1 MAFLGYTKDMVT
13 DFDEKHDE
21 YLILLQ
27 QRNRLLK
34 HLKAKDP
41 VQLRLEHLEQGFSV
55 YVNGANSE
63 LKTSPRKAVHTD
75 FSRSASQ
82 AEGSQ
87 DCGRRTLFREAEEVL
102 RRSSRTAPGKVQ
114 RRGWHQVWEQEQSR
128 DHGSA
133 VFEQNGI
140 SSHVNTLNFCVQKS
154 VQIRT
159 EAGPRLHIEP
169 PLDCSE
175 DLESSKDV
183 TGKARDAAAD
193 HTQELRKGLGL
204 STNLQTQEDGSSDE
218 YDSIEED
225 VLSETE
231 TEDLLMPGH
240 TTDEFPLPSQDT
252 VQKDVPKDQE
262 LEGRP
267 PQGTDTLVVMEF
279 NPASKSNKMERVLSA
294 KRKDNAEVFIP
305 SKPELILNPQPP
317 TVFTDQER
325 ACSRPGSRKDRPL
338 SATRKASASED
349 REEDASAVLKAIQVE
364 NAALQQ
370 VFLSQ
375 EPELPASPQ
384 QDNEE
389 PPTKSW
395 PSLLKAAED
404 SSEVGPGT
412 GKPMPLTTVLF
423 CVRLQGSTE
432 YLSNQL
438 FCPQL
443 LAVTPVTTN
452 PELCRAAGGANASS
466 QAMDR
471 TGPLGSRQQQKLLG
485 VLQTMENDT
494 THLSRV
500 AVPTEKPV
508 LDPEEKWRERAD
520 EIEDAIYVTMEI
532 LSNWGNASWVGLTEV
547 QFFDL
552 NDIKLYVSPHDVD
565 IRNAVL
571 PGKLGCLVNRD
582 LVSKKDPP
590 VWTCPFHPPLQL
602 YFIIHNMRQLRDFGL
617 AKIKVRNYWTADGD
631 LDIGAKNVKLYVNKS
646 LIFDGVLDKGGGKAP
661 FDCTIPVD
669 LQSEKIESPE
679 KALRADW
686 EGSKNALMASMNGDK
701 QLGHSCSQP
710 AEALVEMTV
719 SSQGDFLGE
728 RVNSTHC
735 PKDSLS
741 KSQED
746 VRLLAASASMG
757 DGPSIPS
764 SSSPG
769 KCPPLEEEPS
779 LIQQLENLKGKR
791 IPEPSGKTP
800 HWLQPS
806 LAEMG
811 KKQAGR
817 KPKPLWLSPE
827 KDLEQ
832 KNRLLLD
839 DVIGDASGELEV
851 REKGPRREQGR
862 TSSWNVITEE
872 RPQRA
877 SSKACGDDLDIFSQ
891 PPNRD
896 RPASGRRALKKD
908 ASGSHGDDQPASKED
923 TQATGTLSWLQLC
936 GEKEHALHASWDS
949 LTAFDRAHRGRISA
963 LEPQGDILDEFL
975 KQQRSRCEEPPGPC
989 RKEEPEPSVETDD
1002 DSEFKIPVLP
1012 YGQHLVIDIK
1022 STWGDRHY
1030 VGLNGIEI
1038 FSSTGEPVQISSI
1051 TADPPDINILPAYGK
1066 DPRVVSNLID
1076 GVNRTQD
1083 DMHVWLAPFTPG
1095 MTHSISIEF
1104 THPCQVA
1111 LIRIWNY
1118 NKSRIHSFRGVKDI
1132 TMLLD
1137 TQCIFDGEI
1146 AKASGTLMGAPEHFG
1161 DTILFTTD
1169 EDILEAIFCLDETF
1183 DMDAESLCG
1192 FQPEEA
1198 LKRPSTADSDGQDE
1212 RPFTQAGLGAQDQVQ
1227 GLELQTSS
1235 PVSEVT
1241 TPEPGIF
1248 FGLCLRL
1255 NFTASWG
1262 DLHYIG
1268 LTGLEVVGKDGQA
1281 LPIYPHQLS
1290 ASPRDLND
1298 LPEYTDDSRTLDKL
1312 IDGMNITTEDEH
1324 MWLIP
1329 FSPGLDHVVMIHFDR
1344 AQSIAGL
1351 RLWNYNKS
1359 PEDTYRGVKIAHVSL
1374 DGLCVSPAE
1383 GFLIRKGPGN
1393 CHFDFAQE
1401 ILFGDYLRTR
1411 LSPAPTRRLD
1421 SKSLE
1426 RASMDYEAPL
1436 MPCGCILLP
1445 GGWSAHGKVQLRKAA
1460 QRAQLRGAGEETV
1473 IFQFQLLSSW
1483 GDPYYIG
1490 LTGLELY
1497 DEHGERIPLSQNN
1510 IAAFP
1515 DSVNALEGVCG
1526 DVRTPDKLIDQ
1537 VNDTSD
1543 GRHMWLAPIL
1553 PGLWES
1559 KSEQKEPPP
1568 SHHSLQVFALRKLD
1582 SPHIQFFNLL
1592 ALQVNR
1598 VYVIFDLPTT
1608 VSMIKLWNYT
1618 KTPQRG
1624 VKEFGLLV
1632 DDLLVY
1638 NGILAMVSHLVGGI
1652 LPTCEPTV
1660 PHHTILFA
1668 EDTDSSHQEKHTI
1681 SKAEEDQDIQMTNEN
1696 QVVTTSRRKPGTADP
1711 GRWHVSA
1718 LHIPVRAVQGSAQAN
1733 FVSPT
1738 AAHTNHLGGTLSVE
1752 VAAASKSLC
1761 SPYSPSG
1768 LPEPSVGPQDPGSG
1782 GSIGLVSP

>member
-1 MAFLGYTKDMVT
+1 MDGQALRKVERSRSCSRERKEGYTKDMVT

-114 RRGWHQVWEQEQSR
+114 RRGWHQ
-128 DHGSA
+128 
-133 VFEQNGI
+133 
-140 SSHVNTLNFCVQKS
+140 KS

-169 PLDCSE
+169 PPDCSE

-183 TGKARDAAAD
+183 TGKARDATVD

-325 ACSRPGSRKDRPL
+325 ACSRSSSRKDRPL

-375 EPELPASPQ
+375 EPELPTSLQ

-389 PPTKSW
+389 PPIKSW
-395 PSLLKAAED
+395 PSLLKAKED
-404 SSEVGPGT
+404 SPE
-412 GKPMPLTTVLF
+412 
-423 CVRLQGSTE
+423 
-432 YLSNQL
+432 
-438 FCPQL
+438 L

-471 TGPLGSRQQQKLLG
+471 TGPLGSRQQHKLLG
-485 VLQTMENDT
+485 VLQTMESDT
-494 THLSRV
+494 AHLSRV
-500 AVPTEKPV
+500 AVPTEKPI
-508 LDPEEKWRERAD
+508 LDPEEKWRVRAD

-686 EGSKNALMASMNGDK
+686 EGSKSALRMASVNGDE

-735 PKDSLS
+735 PKDNLS

-806 LAEMG
+806 LAGMD
-811 KKQAGR
+811 KKEAGR

-839 DVIGDASGELEV
+839 DVIGDASGEVEA

-872 RPQRA
+872 RSQRA

-908 ASGSHGDDQPASKED
+908 TSGSHGDDQPASKED

-975 KQQRSRCEEPPGPC
+975 KQQRSSRCEEPPGPC
-989 RKEEPEPSVETDD
+989 RKEEPEPSIETDD

-1161 DTILFTTD
+1161 DTILFTMD

-1401 ILFGDYLRTR
+1401 ILFGDYLQTR
-1411 LSPAPTRRLD
+1411 LSPAPTRRVD

-1436 MPCGCILLP
+1436 MPCG
-1445 GGWSAHGKVQLRKAA
+1445 
-1460 QRAQLRGAGEETV
+1460 
-1473 IFQFQLLSSW
+1473 
-1483 GDPYYIG
+1483 Y
-1490 LTGLELY
+1490 
-1497 DEHGERIPLSQNN
+1497 

-1553 PGLWES
+1553 PGL
-1559 KSEQKEPPP
+1559 
-1568 SHHSLQVFALRKLD
+1568 
-1582 SPHIQFFNLL
+1582 
-1592 ALQVNR
+1592 VNR

-1668 EDTDSSHQEKHTI
+1668 EDTDSCHQEKHTI

-1696 QVVTTSRRKPGTADP
+1696 QVITTSRRKPGTADP
-1711 GRWHVSA
+1711 ALRPKTCIREKEISRRW
-1718 LHIPVRAVQGSAQAN
+1718 R
-1733 FVSPT
+1733 
-1738 AAHTNHLGGTLSVE
+1738 
-1752 VAAASKSLC
+1752 C
-1761 SPYSPSG
+1761 
-1768 LPEPSVGPQDPGSG
+1768 
-1782 GSIGLVSP
+1782 

>member
-1 MAFLGYTKDMVT
+1 MDGQALRKVERSRSCSRERKEGYTKDMVT

-87 DCGRRTLFREAEEVL
+87 DYGRRTLFREAEEVL

-114 RRGWHQVWEQEQSR
+114 RRGWHQ
-128 DHGSA
+128 
-133 VFEQNGI
+133 
-140 SSHVNTLNFCVQKS
+140 KS

-175 DLESSKDV
+175 DFESPKDV
-183 TGKARDAAAD
+183 TGKAKDTTVD

-225 VLSETE
+225 VLSETD
-231 TEDLLMPGH
+231 TEDLILPGH
-240 TTDEFPLPSQDT
+240 TSQDT
-252 VQKDVPKDQE
+252 VQKDVPKDKE
-262 LEGRP
+262 LEVRP
-267 PQGTDTLVVMEF
+267 PQGIDTLVVMEF

-305 SKPELILNPQPP
+305 SKPESVLNPQPP
-317 TVFTDQER
+317 TVFPDQER
-325 ACSRPGSRKDRPL
+325 ACSRPGSRRDRPL
-338 SATRKASASED
+338 SATRKAHAAED

-375 EPELPASPQ
+375 EPELPTLPQ
-384 QDNEE
+384 QDTKE
-389 PPTKSW
+389 PLAKSW
-395 PSLLKAAED
+395 PSLLKAKED
-404 SSEVGPGT
+404 SPE
-412 GKPMPLTTVLF
+412 
-423 CVRLQGSTE
+423 
-432 YLSNQL
+432 
-438 FCPQL
+438 L
-443 LAVTPVTTN
+443 LAVTPVSTN
-452 PELCRAAGGANASS
+452 PELFGAAGGANTSS

-471 TGPLGSRQQQKLLG
+471 MGPLGSRQQHKLLG
-485 VLQTMENDT
+485 VLHTMESDT
-494 THLSRV
+494 AHPSREV
-500 AVPTEKPV
+500 VPTEKPL
-508 LDPEEKWRERAD
+508 LDSE
-520 EIEDAIYVTMEI
+520 
-532 LSNWGNASWVGLTEV
+532 
-547 QFFDL
+547 
-552 NDIKLYVSPHDVD
+552 
-565 IRNAVL
+565 
-571 PGKLGCLVNRD
+571 
-582 LVSKKDPP
+582 SKKDPP

-646 LIFDGVLDKGGGKAP
+646 LIFDGVLDKGGGKVP

-669 LQSEKIESPE
+669 LQSEKRESPE
-679 KALRADW
+679 KALNAGW
-686 EGSKNALMASMNGDK
+686 EESKGALRMAGINAVEELE
-701 QLGHSCSQP
+701 QSCSQP
-710 AEALVEMTV
+710 AEALVDMTV

-735 PKDSLS
+735 LKDSLS
-741 KSQED
+741 KLQED
-746 VRLLAASASMG
+746 VRLLAAPASMG
-757 DGPSIPS
+757 DGPSVPS
-764 SSSPG
+764 SSSLG
-769 KCPPLEEEPS
+769 KYPPLEEDPS
-779 LIQQLENLKGKR
+779 LLQQLENLKGKR

-806 LAEMG
+806 LAEVG

-817 KPKPLWLSPE
+817 KPKPPWLSPE

-832 KNRLLLD
+832 KSRLPLD
-839 DVIGDASGELEV
+839 DVIDDALGEVET

-862 TSSWNVITEE
+862 TNSWSVITEE

-877 SSKACGDDLDIFSQ
+877 SSKACGNDLDIFSQ

-908 ASGSHGDDQPASKED
+908 ASSSHGDDQPVSQED
-923 TQATGTLSWLQLC
+923 AQATGTLPWLQWY

-975 KQQRSRCEEPPGPC
+975 KQQRSSRCEEAPPPC
-989 RKEEPEPSVETDD
+989 RKEEPEPSIETDG
-1002 DSEFKIPVLP
+1002 DSDFKIPVLP

-1095 MTHSISIEF
+1095 MSHSISIEF

-1137 TQCIFDGEI
+1137 TQCIFEGEI

-1183 DMDAESLCG
+1183 DMDAESLWG

-1198 LKRPSTADSDGQDE
+1198 LRRPSTADSEGQDE
-1212 RPFTQAGLGAQDQVQ
+1212 RPFTQAGLGAQDQVP
-1227 GLELQTSS
+1227 GLELQASP

-1248 FGLCLRL
+1248 YGLCLRL

-1281 LPIYPHQLS
+1281 LPVHPHQLS

-1329 FSPGLDHVVMIHFDR
+1329 FSPGLDHVVRIHFDR

-1401 ILFGDYLRTR
+1401 ILFGDYLQTR

-1436 MPCGCILLP
+1436 MPCGF
-1445 GGWSAHGKVQLRKAA
+1445 
-1460 QRAQLRGAGEETV
+1460 

-1537 VNDTSD
+1537 VNNTSD

-1553 PGLWES
+1553 PGL
-1559 KSEQKEPPP
+1559 
-1568 SHHSLQVFALRKLD
+1568 
-1582 SPHIQFFNLL
+1582 
-1592 ALQVNR
+1592 VNR

-1668 EDTDSSHQEKHTI
+1668 EDTDFCHQEKHTI
-1681 SKAEEDQDIQMTNEN
+1681 SKPEEDQDIQMMNEN
-1696 QVVTTSRRKPGTADP
+1696 QVITTSRRKPGTADP
-1711 GRWHVSA
+1711 ALRPKTCIREKETSRRW
-1718 LHIPVRAVQGSAQAN
+1718 R
-1733 FVSPT
+1733 
-1738 AAHTNHLGGTLSVE
+1738 
-1752 VAAASKSLC
+1752 C
-1761 SPYSPSG
+1761 
-1768 LPEPSVGPQDPGSG
+1768 
-1782 GSIGLVSP
+1782 

>member
-1 MAFLGYTKDMVT
+1 MDGQALRKVERSRSCSQERKEGYSKDMVT

-27 QRNRLLK
+27 QRNRILK

-87 DCGRRTLFREAEEVL
+87 DYGRRTLFREAEEIL
-102 RRSSRTAPGKVQ
+102 RHSSRTAPGKVQ
-114 RRGWHQVWEQEQSR
+114 RRGWHQ
-128 DHGSA
+128 
-133 VFEQNGI
+133 
-140 SSHVNTLNFCVQKS
+140 KS

-159 EAGPRLHIEP
+159 EAGSRLHIEP

-175 DLESSKDV
+175 DFESHEDV
-183 TGKARDAAAD
+183 IDKHEDATGD

-204 STNLQTQEDGSSDE
+204 STSLQTQEDGSSDE

-231 TEDLLMPGH
+231 TEDPVLPVYAR
-240 TTDEFPLPSQDT
+240 DECPPPSHDA
-252 VQKDVPKDQE
+252 VLKDVPRDQE

-267 PQGTDTLVVMEF
+267 PQTTDALVVMEF
-279 NPASKSNKMERVLSA
+279 NPASKSNKMERILSA
-294 KRKDNAEVFIP
+294 KRKENAEVFIL
-305 SKPELILNPQPP
+305 SKPESVPNPQPP
-317 TVFTDQER
+317 AVFPDQER
-325 ACSRPGSRKDRPL
+325 ACSRSGSRRDRPL
-338 SATRKASASED
+338 SATRKACAAED

-370 VFLSQ
+370 VLLSQ
-375 EPELPASPQ
+375 DPELQTSPQ
-384 QDNEE
+384 QDAKE
-389 PPTKSW
+389 PPVKSR
-395 PSLLKAAED
+395 PSLLKAKED
-404 SSEVGPGT
+404 I
-412 GKPMPLTTVLF
+412 
-423 CVRLQGSTE
+423 
-432 YLSNQL
+432 
-438 FCPQL
+438 
-443 LAVTPVTTN
+443 
-452 PELCRAAGGANASS
+452 
-466 QAMDR
+466 
-471 TGPLGSRQQQKLLG
+471 
-485 VLQTMENDT
+485 
-494 THLSRV
+494 
-500 AVPTEKPV
+500 
-508 LDPEEKWRERAD
+508 PEEKWKARID

-552 NDIKLYVSPHDVD
+552 NNIKLYVSPHDVD

-571 PGKLGCLVNRD
+571 PGELGCLVNRD

-602 YFIIHNMRQLRDFGL
+602 YFIIHNMQQLRDFGL
-617 AKIKVRNYWTADGD
+617 ATIKVRNYWTADGD

-646 LIFDGVLDKGGGKAP
+646 LLFDGVLEKGGGEAP

-669 LQSEKIESPE
+669 LQSEKNENPE
-679 KALRADW
+679 KALSTDW
-686 EGSKNALMASMNGDK
+686 KESKGTLKMTATGKDK
-701 QLGHSCSQP
+701 ELGLSCLQP
-710 AEALVEMTV
+710 AESLDMSV

-728 RVNSTHC
+728 KVNTTYC
-735 PKDSLS
+735 PKKSLS
-741 KSQED
+741 KLQED
-746 VRLLAASASMG
+746 VRLLATPASMG
-757 DGPSIPS
+757 DGPSVPS

-769 KCPPLEEEPS
+769 KCLPLEEELS
-779 LIQQLENLKGKR
+779 FIQQLENLRSRK
-791 IPEPSGKTP
+791 IPEPTGKTP

-806 LAEMG
+806 LAGMG
-811 KKQAGR
+811 KKQTVR

-832 KNRLLLD
+832 KSRLPSY
-839 DVIGDASGELEV
+839 DVIGDASGEVEA
-851 REKGPRREQGR
+851 REKGLRREQGR
-862 TSSWNVITEE
+862 SSSWNVITEE
-872 RPQRA
+872 RPPKA
-877 SSKACGDDLDIFSQ
+877 SSKACGSDLDIFSQ
-891 PPNRD
+891 PPSRD

-908 ASGSHGDDQPASKED
+908 ASSSHGDDRPASKED
-923 TQATGTLSWLQLC
+923 AQATQTLPWLQWD
-936 GEKEHALHASWDS
+936 GEQEHALHASWDS

-975 KQQRSRCEEPPGPC
+975 KQQRSSRHEESPVPG
-989 RKEEPEPSVETDD
+989 REEESEPSTETDG
-1002 DSEFKIPVLP
+1002 DSDFKIPVLP

-1038 FSSTGEPVQISSI
+1038 FSSSGEPVQISSI

-1095 MTHSISIEF
+1095 MTHTISIEF

-1137 TQCIFDGEI
+1137 TQCIFEGEI

-1169 EDILEAIFCLDETF
+1169 EDILEAIFCLDDTF

-1192 FQPEEA
+1192 LQPEEA
-1198 LKRPSTADSDGQDE
+1198 LRRPSTADGEGQDE
-1212 RPFTQAGLGAQDQVQ
+1212 RPFTQAGLGAQDQVP
-1227 GLELQTSS
+1227 GLELQSGA
-1235 PVSEVT
+1235 PVSDVS

-1248 FGLCLRL
+1248 YGLCLRL

-1268 LTGLEVVGKDGQA
+1268 LTGLEVVGKDGEA
-1281 LPIYPHQLS
+1281 LPIQPQQLS

-1298 LPEYTDDSRTLDKL
+1298 LPEYSDDSRTLDKL

-1401 ILFGDYLRTR
+1401 ILFGDYLQTR
-1411 LSPAPTRRLD
+1411 LPPAPTRRLD
-1421 SKSLE
+1421 AKSLE

-1436 MPCGCILLP
+1436 MPCGF
-1445 GGWSAHGKVQLRKAA
+1445 
-1460 QRAQLRGAGEETV
+1460 

-1553 PGLWES
+1553 PGL
-1559 KSEQKEPPP
+1559 
-1568 SHHSLQVFALRKLD
+1568 
-1582 SPHIQFFNLL
+1582 
-1592 ALQVNR
+1592 VNR

-1638 NGILAMVSHLVGGI
+1638 NGILAMVSHVVGGI

-1668 EDTDSSHQEKHTI
+1668 EDTDFCHQEKHTI
-1681 SKAEEDQDIQMTNEN
+1681 ISKPEEDQDIQMMNEN
-1696 QVVTTSRRKPGTADP
+1696 QVITTSRRKPGTADP
-1711 GRWHVSA
+1711 ALRPKTCIREKESSRRW
-1718 LHIPVRAVQGSAQAN
+1718 R
-1733 FVSPT
+1733 
-1738 AAHTNHLGGTLSVE
+1738 
-1752 VAAASKSLC
+1752 C
-1761 SPYSPSG
+1761 
-1768 LPEPSVGPQDPGSG
+1768 
-1782 GSIGLVSP
+1782 